1 MTNAPLRLHPSQE
14 DADKFKN
21 FEQRAASMGGG
32 SGDVANLLEEMRQHT
47 KALERQRKHEDPRL
61 SFTTPEYKEFSRK
74 FTDNFKKNF
83 GRAIEWGMVRRYPW
97 SSPQLVRL
105 DVPVDPEGNP
115 WPLDENGKPIE
126 REDPT
131 LHREVSSYKE

>member
-14 DADKFKN
+14 DAEKFKN

-74 FTDNFKKNF
+74 F